1 MLMNSVFPQLPCHR
15 VHIVHIKFIPVLD
28 CNTCNINNIHVVA
41 EQLFGGALS
50 SSDDEVGPT
59 INIMDE
65 DDDSRLSVDDS
76 RFSESYLVSYNC
88 VHGSRYSL
96 ASSERCTLSL
106 FSVMFNNSVKWCN
119 STMSYYGLHEIHLD
133 TIFFL

>member
-1 MLMNSVFPQLPCHR
+1 MNNAYF
-15 VHIVHIKFIPVLD
+15 
-28 CNTCNINNIHVVA
+28 VVS

-76 RFSESYLVSYNC
+76 RFSESYLVSGHC
-88 VHGSRYSL
+88 
-96 ASSERCTLSL
+96 
-106 FSVMFNNSVKWCN
+106 
-119 STMSYYGLHEIHLD
+119 
-133 TIFFL
+133 